1 MLKNYFKIAV
11 RNLLKHKLHTG
22 INLIGLSLG
31 LGVSILIFFFVQFEL
46 SFDNFHSDSDR
57 IFRVKS
63 HELVDGEMQESFN
76 TPMIVEATFR
86 QEFPQVESST
96 QFING
101 RAKAKLPDESTQ
113 QQTFHMVS
121 PDFLEVFDFKL
132 LKGDPSSQLKDK
144 YQMVITEEISEKYFG
159 DQDPIGKTIQ
169 MQMADTY
176 IDYKVTGLLEDIPA
190 NSSIQFGML
199 IPVSNMEFFSDEE
212 GRTSWYSVWGS
223 NYVKLSSADQVTSIE
238 QSMEAV
244 MKKSLGDQYNE
255 GEYYFSL
262 HSIEGM
268 HFSEGAGNGGLEIT
282 NKSLLWIL
290 AGIASLV
297 LLIACINFTTM
308 AIGRATSRA
317 KEVGVRKT
325 MGANFG
331 QLILQFLMEAL
342 LTTLIAAVF
351 GVMLA
356 ELLLPTFN
364 DLFQK
369 ELDLVYGPLQMLI
382 LFGLVLTITGIAGA
396 YPAFFLSG
404 LRPIKVLKGSLSIHF
419 GKQGLRKGLVAF
431 QFLISFV
438 LVASTLI
445 MVNQM
450 NAITSYD
457 LGFIQDEVIIVEV
470 PDVPS
475 TSFVTSLHESF
486 KKADIYRQALV
497 NRSEV
502 ASAAISV
509 ATYGDN
515 AYWEVAFPQE
525 DGTQFNF
532 LVNFVAGDYFETMGL
547 ELLEGRKLSIDAGSD
562 SSAFIVNEAFAKAFN
577 WDDPTAEMIP
587 STRFDPHEIVGM
599 VKDYHHASLYQPIEP
614 VLIAKAPLP
623 LFSGIS
629 NLNIRSSTNP
639 KVLVRSNGADLESF
653 KTLLEEEWSKIF
665 PGEAF
670 SFEFMDETVQ
680 AQYQADERLGKM
692 VFIAASIAILIASMG
707 LFAMVALSIAGRTK
721 EIGIRK
727 VLGASSW
734 SISWMFNREF
744 LVITLIGVLVAL
756 PLSWYLMQNW
766 IEQFAVKEWP
776 SWLSFLLLALG
787 GVVFTGLI
795 VSSQAF
801 RATQMN
807 PVKTLKD
814 E

>member
-1 MLKNYFKIAV
+1 MIKNYFKIAV

-22 INLIGLSLG
+22 INLVGLSLG

-46 SFDNFHSDSDR
+46 SFDNFHSDADR
-57 IFRVKS
+57 IFRVKH
-63 HELVDGEMQESFN
+63 HEMVDGVMDESFN
-76 TPMIVEATFR
+76 SPMIVEATFR
-86 QEFPQVESST
+86 EEFPQIEAIS
-96 QFING
+96 QYING
-101 RAKAKLPDESTQ
+101 GVQAMLPDKSVQ
-113 QQTFHMVS
+113 NQSFRMVN
-121 PDFLEVFDFKL
+121 PDFLEIFDFKL
-132 LKGDPSSQLKDK
+132 LQGELSDQLKDK
-144 YQMVITEEISEKYFG
+144 YQIVITEETSEKYFG
-159 DQDPIGKTIQ
+159 DANPIGKSIR
-169 MQMADTY
+169 MKMAEEF
-176 IDYKVTGLLEDIPA
+176 IDYQVSGVLENIPA
-190 NSSIQFGML
+190 NSSLQFDML
-199 IPVSNMEFFSDEE
+199 MTVENMAFFADEE
-212 GRTSWYSVWGS
+212 GMTSWYSIWGS
-223 NYVKLSSADQVTSIE
+223 NIVKLGSSDQVSSIH
-238 QSMEAV
+238 QSMNAV
-244 MKKSLGDQYNE
+244 MQKSLGDEYVE
-255 GEYYFSL
+255 GEYFFSL
-262 HSIEGM
+262 VPISEM
-268 HFSEGAGNGGLEIT
+268 HFSEGGGNGGLETT
-282 NKSLLWIL
+282 NESLLWIL

-325 MGANFG
+325 MGANLG
-331 QLILQFLMEAL
+331 QLILQFLMEAFI
-342 LTTLIAAVF
+342 TTLIALVI

-369 ELDLVYGPLQMLI
+369 GLDLVYGPLQLFI
-382 LFGLVLTITGIAGA
+382 LFSLVVIITGIAGA

-404 LRPIKVLKGSLSIHF
+404 LRPIKVLKGNLSIHF

-431 QFLISFV
+431 QFFISFV

-450 NAITSYD
+450 NAITDYD
-457 LGFIQDEVIIVEV
+457 LGFFKDEVLIVEV

-497 NRSEV
+497 SRSEV
-502 ASAAISV
+502 ASAAITV
-509 ATYGDN
+509 ATYGDD
-515 AYWEVAFPQE
+515 AYWQVAFPKE
-525 DGTQFNF
+525 DGTQFSF

-547 ELLEGRKLSIDAGSD
+547 ELLQGRKLSIDAGSD
-562 SSAFIVNEAFAKAFN
+562 SSAFVINEAFANAFN

-587 STRFDPHEIVGM
+587 SNRFEPHQIVGL

-623 LFSGIS
+623 VFSGIS

-653 KTLLEEEWSKIF
+653 KAILEEEWIKIF

-670 SFEFMDETVQ
+670 NFEFMDETIQ
-680 AQYQADERLGKM
+680 AQYRADERLGKM
-692 VFIAASIAILIASMG
+692 VLIAASIAILIASMG
-707 LFAMVALSIAGRTK
+707 LFAMVALTIAGRTK

-727 VLGASSW
+727 VLGASGW

-744 LVITLIGVLVAL
+744 LIITLIGVLVAL
-756 PLSWYLMQNW
+756 PLSWYLMQDW
-766 IEQFAVKEWP
+766 IEQFAIKEWP
-776 SWLSFLLLALG
+776 SWLSFVLLALSG
-787 GVVFTGLI
+787 ILFTTVI
-795 VSSQAF
+795 VSGQAF

>member
-1 MLKNYFKIAV
+1 MIKNYFKIAV

-57 IFRVKS
+57 IFRIKS
-63 HELVDGEMQESFN
+63 HELVDGEMQESFSS
-76 TPMIVEATFR
+76 PMIVESTFR
-86 QEFPQVESST
+86 QEFSQIEAIT
-96 QFING
+96 QYISG
-101 RAKAKLPDESTQ
+101 GVQSILPDESTQ
-113 QQTFHMVS
+113 SQSFRMVN
-121 PDFLEVFDFKL
+121 PDFLEIFGFEL
-132 LKGDPSSQLKDK
+132 LQGDRTTQLRDK
-144 YQMVITEEISEKYFG
+144 YQVVITEETSEKYFG
-159 DQDPIGKTIQ
+159 DANPIGKSIR
-169 MQMADTY
+169 MKMAY
-176 IDYKVTGLLEDIPA
+176 EFIDYQVTGLLKNIPA
-190 NSSIQFGML
+190 NSTLQFEML
-199 IPVSNMEFFSDEE
+199 MPVENMDFFSDEE
-212 GRTSWYSVWGS
+212 GRTSWFSVWGA
-223 NYVKLSSADQVTSIE
+223 NIAKLRSPDQVTSIHE
-238 QSMEAV
+238 SMNSV
-244 MKKSLGDQYNE
+244 MKKALGDDFVE
-255 GEYYFSL
+255 GEFYFTL
-262 HSIEGM
+262 EPIEGM
-268 HFSEGAGNGGLEIT
+268 HFSQSAGNGGLETT

-331 QLILQFLMEAL
+331 QLILQFLMEAF
-342 LTTLIAAVF
+342 LTTIIAAVI
-351 GVMLA
+351 GVILA

-369 ELDLVYGPLQMLI
+369 ELDLVYGPLQLLI
-382 LFGLVLTITGIAGA
+382 LFSLVVIITGIAGA

-404 LRPIKVLKGSLSIHF
+404 LRPIKVLKGNLSIHF

-431 QFLISFV
+431 QFFISFV

-457 LGFIQDEVIIVEV
+457 LGFIKDEVIIVEV

-497 NRSEV
+497 SRSEV

-509 ATYGDN
+509 ATYGDD
-515 AYWEVAFPQE
+515 AYWQVAFPQE

-547 ELLEGRKLSIDAGSD
+547 ELLQGRKLSIDAGSD
-562 SSAFIVNEAFAKAFN
+562 SSAFIVNEAFANSFN

-587 STRFDPHEIVGM
+587 GTRFDPHEIVGL
-599 VKDYHHASLYQPIEP
+599 VKDFHHASLYQPIEP

-623 LFSGIS
+623 VFSGIS
-629 NLNIRSSTNP
+629 NLSIRSSTNP

-653 KTLLEEEWSKIF
+653 KALLEEEWRKIF

-670 SFEFMDETVQ
+670 NFEFMDETIQ

-744 LVITLIGVLVAL
+744 LIITLVGVLVAL

-795 VSSQAF
+795 VSGQALK
-801 RATQMN
+801 ATQMN